1 MPKIIHVK
9 IKPDGT
15 PECTPQVTRVR
26 PGGTLVWRGKPHHGS
41 FEGLVPGPPK
51 DDFTLAELQAI
62 TPQPV
67 TLPFTPHGWAIVND
81 APGFQNPDTIVVDA
95 NAQSGKM
102 YKYTVTAG
110 GQSLDPIIIVDD
122 TATDS

>member
-1 MPKIIHVK
+1 MPTINVK

-26 PGGTLVWRGKPHHGS
+26 PGGKLVWAGKVHSGV
-41 FEGLVPGPPK
+41 FEGIVPGPPR
-51 DDFTLAELQAI
+51 DNFTLDELAKIKPQAG
-62 TPQPV
+62 V
-67 TLPFTPHGWAIVND
+67 LPFAPHGWAILND
-81 APGFQNPDTIVVDA
+81 TPGFKNPDTIQVDPA
-95 NAQSGKM
+95 AKSGVM

-110 GQSLDPIIIVDD
+110 GKTLDPIAIVDD